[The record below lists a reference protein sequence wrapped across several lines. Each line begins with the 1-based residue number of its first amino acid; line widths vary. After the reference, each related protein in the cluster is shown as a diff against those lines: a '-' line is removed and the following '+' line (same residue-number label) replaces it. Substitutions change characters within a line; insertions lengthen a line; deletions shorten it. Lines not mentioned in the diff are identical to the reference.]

1 MVTGGGTVNESATV
15 TMTCEASGFPAPRII
30 WLKRNGAELTD
41 LTFFIPISIT
51 NSIPT
56 AWDSC
61 ELLSS
66 SSLTINSVT
75 VEDNGVYVC
84 EVENGLSP
92 TQMNSTTI
100 SVIGEL

>member
-15 TMTCEASGFPAPRII
+15 TMTCEATGFPAPRII

-41 LTFFIPISIT
+41 LTFFILISIT
-51 NSIPT
+51 NSVPT

-92 TQMNSTTI
+92 TRMNSTTI